1 MEGSIRVQTLY
12 DLARAK
18 NYKLTENNTLEE
30 IQEAVTVDHPV
41 DLGYFLSKIDRY
53 IPLFV

>member
-30 IQEAVTVDHPV
+30 IKEAVTVDHPV